1 MIENLHTE
9 QENSNRY
16 NVRVLDRALSIL
28 TLLSDGKPRTAKEI
42 SDHLGLNTST
52 TFRLLKSL
60 MSYQYV
66 NQDEATNQYRLWLAC
81 LELAKGFNEGYDLRQ
96 IAIPELQALRNEIK
110 ETVHLA
116 IVDRMQVVYI
126 EKLQGLHA
134 IGLMGSRVGGRSPVY
149 CTGVGKALLAYMDQ
163 KLIED
168 YFATHEMK
176 HFTETTITSLEGLT
190 AEMVKIRQRGYAL
203 DKGEHEPEVRCVAAP
218 IFNMFGK
225 AIASISVS
233 GPASRIDPVED
244 NRVMI
249 DLTRDAAVNISK
261 KMGYS
266 LDSTITE

>member
-1 MIENLHTE
+1 MIENLPTE

-42 SDHLGLNTST
+42 SDHLELNTST

-81 LELAKGFNEGYDLRQ
+81 LELAKGFNEGYDLRK
-96 IAIPELQALRNEIK
+96 IAMPELQALRNEIK

-116 IVDRMQVVYI
+116 IIDRMQVVYI

-149 CTGVGKALLAYMDQ
+149 CTGVGKALLAYMDY

-168 YFATHEMK
+168 YFATHPMK
-176 HFTETTITSLEGLT
+176 QFTETTITSMEGLT
-190 AEMVKIRQRGYAL
+190 TELEKIRQRGYAL
-203 DKGEHEPEVRCVAAP
+203 DKGEHEPEVRCVATP

-233 GPASRIDPVED
+233 GPASRIDPVEE
-244 NRVMI
+244 NREMI
-249 DLTRDAAVNISK
+249 NLTLDAAANISK

-266 LDSTITE
+266 LESTMTY